1 MTFRSS
7 AVIPPVR
14 TLPPAVA
21 AIVIVCSPS
30 NASWISHAPD
40 LAGLI
45 HGILLYGNIA
55 VKAVHIRLLAFAEPG
70 NRASLAIG
78 SIAKRGLTDLLRRT
92 MPRINRFAARCYC
105 VLACDRSTGEDQ
117 VPVE

>member
-1 MTFRSS
+1 MQSS
-7 AVIPPVR
+7 
-14 TLPPAVA
+14 
-21 AIVIVCSPS
+21 
-30 NASWISHAPD
+30 ISQAPD

-55 VKAVHIRLLAFAEPG
+55 VKAAHIRLLAFAEPG

-92 MPRINRFAARCYC
+92 SPRINRFAARRYC

-117 VPVE
+117 VPVEIPAASRHQAATGSDKNYRTRIK